1 MISTRK
7 RFGAVGLQFNGG
19 CTKPA
24 GQRKRPRGIAGSFL
38 TMYAVFQNGSHQ
50 YLVRE
55 GDRVTIDRH
64 DGELGAE
71 IVFDKVLLMAGSGE
85 PSIGSPLLE
94 GAKVVGQV
102 VRQFKDKKIIIQK
115 FRRRKNMRRRN
126 GHRQPYTT
134 VRITSVAI
142 A

>member
-1 MISTRK
+1 
-7 RFGAVGLQFNGG
+7 
-19 CTKPA
+19 
-24 GQRKRPRGIAGSFL
+24 
-38 TMYAVFQNGSHQ
+38 MYAVFENGSHQ

-55 GDRVTIDRH
+55 GDRVTIDRQ

-71 IVFDKVLLMAGSGE
+71 IVFERVLLVAGSGE
-85 PSIGSPLLE
+85 PAIGNPLVE
-94 GAKVVGQV
+94 GAKVVGEV

-115 FRRRKNMRRRN
+115 FRRRKNMRRRR

-134 VRITSVAI
+134 VRITSVAT